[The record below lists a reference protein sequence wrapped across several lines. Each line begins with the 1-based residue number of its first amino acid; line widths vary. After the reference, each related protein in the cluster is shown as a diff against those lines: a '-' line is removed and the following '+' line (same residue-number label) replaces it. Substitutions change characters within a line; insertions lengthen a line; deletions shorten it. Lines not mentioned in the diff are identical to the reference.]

1 MAHWGMN
8 PGKSQELQISGF
20 KAPTSEMIDHL
31 KKMSIDESH
40 GLYYRNIFPENWF
53 FCTDWLTEY
62 IYKFKWGVSIQ
73 EELNQA

>member
-1 MAHWGMN
+1 MRRSSSNLTHNVNHSPLKIDMAHWGMN

-40 GLYYRNIFPENWF
+40 GLYYRNIFPEN
-53 FCTDWLTEY
+53 
-62 IYKFKWGVSIQ
+62 
-73 EELNQA
+73 